1 MENYICKIA
10 SIEDIIKM
18 YDEEIYNC
26 SNKEKMIEWKN
37 MTIERVKNGFTII
50 YIGLLDDLI
59 ISECSVT
66 LNPTLVN
73 NSENL
78 VNDKT
83 AYLHAFNTK
92 EEYQNKGY
100 FSKLFRFMIDD
111 LKNRGY
117 KKVTL
122 GVDKKNK
129 KNKDIYTK
137 YGFKEHIKDVHEEYY
152 DGTTAD
158 IEYYGKEI

>member
-1 MENYICKIA
+1 MDNYICKIA
-10 SIEDIIKM
+10 SLDDIIKI
-18 YDEEIYNC
+18 YDEEIDE
-26 SNKEKMIEWKN
+26 SKDKLTKWKD
-37 MTIERVKNGFTII
+37 MTIERVKNGSTII
-50 YIGLLDDLI
+50 YIGLLDNNI
-59 ISECSVT
+59 ISQCSAT
-66 LNPTLVN
+66 IDPSLVD
-73 NSENL
+73 NSDGL
-78 VNDKT
+78 VDDKT

-122 GVDKKNK
+122 GVDKNNK

-137 YGFKEHIKDVHEEYY
+137 YGFTEHIKDVHEEYY